1 MRQVRP
7 TVAVVT
13 MPTRLKKLRARW
25 GTVGQAR
32 FVLGL
37 AQSGQQAAVS
47 SQRNAEKRSD
57 PIQQPAPEA
66 DFAEYEREDT
76 AFRFAVETILRQLE
90 LLDLTVTVVDRE
102 FVPNFEFG
110 GCEAVVVIGQN
121 GLVANVAKYVG
132 HVPIVGVNPDPQKI
146 DGVLLPFALDQ
157 ASHAVKR
164 VLDRRFKQRAV
175 TLAQVALNDGQRLL
189 AFNDLFVGSQTH
201 VSARYMLEADGVS
214 EPQSSSGILVSTG
227 AGSTGWLSSV
237 FNMTAGVAK
246 MLGHAIDE
254 RPRIGWDARQLLWAV
269 REPALE
275 SQPRRGDVGRG

>member
-1 MRQVRP
+1 M
-7 TVAVVT
+7 
-13 MPTRLKKLRARW
+13 
-25 GTVGQAR
+25 
-32 FVLGL
+32 LGL
-37 AQSGQQAAVS
+37 AHGAQQAALPT
-47 SQRNAEKRSD
+47 QRNVENRLD
-57 PIQQPAPEA
+57 RIQQRKVVPEA

-76 AFRFAVETILRQLE
+76 AFQFAVESIQRQLE
-90 LLDLTVTVVDRE
+90 LLDLKVTVVDRE

-110 GCEAVVVIGQN
+110 DCEAVVVIGQD

-146 DGVLLPFALDQ
+146 DGLLLPFALDQ

-164 VLDRRFKQRAV
+164 VLDHRFKHRAV

-201 VSARYMLEADGVS
+201 VSARYMLEADGVI

-254 RPRIGWDARQLLWAV
+254 RPRLGWDARQLLWAV
-269 REPALE
+269 REPAFE